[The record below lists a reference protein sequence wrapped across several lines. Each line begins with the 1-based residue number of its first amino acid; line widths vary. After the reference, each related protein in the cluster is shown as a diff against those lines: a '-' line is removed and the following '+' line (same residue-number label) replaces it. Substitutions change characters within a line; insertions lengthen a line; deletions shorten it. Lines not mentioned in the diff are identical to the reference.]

1 MADSGRRAIW
11 RRRGRRRG
19 RRGRR
24 LRLPQGSGDV
34 DAGGR
39 DPVAGI
45 SNGSACALQEALDR
59 IRIARGVVL
68 EEESSRTSDVGRGLR
83 GAKVRR
89 DAAPSTGR
97 GDERTGGQQIERRSA
112 VREAGHLVGR
122 SLCVSADV
130 GKGDRTERT
139 VVDRS
144 DSDHAR
150 NAGRGSHQSR
160 GSAVPRAR
168 DDGYTARPKRRDCR
182 GESEC
187 VSRCPVA
194 RSREELVG
202 PKLMLMTRTSG

>member
-1 MADSGRRAIW
+1 M
-11 RRRGRRRG
+11 RGQWAARDLAQARERRG

-34 DAGGR
+34 DAGCR

-45 SNGSACALQEALDR
+45 SNGSACALQEALDC

-68 EEESSRTSDVGRGLR
+68 EEESSRTSDVGRGLG

-112 VREAGHLVGR
+112 VREAGHPVGR
-122 SLCVSADV
+122 SLCVSADG
-130 GKGDRTERT
+130 GKGDGTERT
-139 VVDRS
+139 VVDGS

-150 NAGRGSHQSR
+150 NAGWGGHQSR
-160 GSAVPRAR
+160 GSVFPEFPTTATPRAR
-168 DDGYTARPKRRDCR
+168 ASDCR
-182 GESEC
+182 GEAS
-187 VSRCPVA
+187 VSGSPSHVPERAGCPKAHVDA
-194 RSREELVG
+194 G
-202 PKLMLMTRTSG
+202 PSQ